1 MLKRS
6 NILFVM
12 TDDQTVRE
20 MSCYGL
26 SSILQTPNMDRIAAA
41 GTRFDNCFCT
51 NALCAPA
58 RATVLTGCFSHVNG
72 ITGNS
77 EKTGEVE
84 TLRKD
89 LPTFPE
95 LLQRAGYRTGMF
107 GKYHIRQDPRG
118 FDEWAIHPGQGRYF
132 DPEYIV
138 NGQLEQRKGYSSD
151 LTTDMALGFLES
163 CSAANPFCLVYQFK
177 APHRPFRPAPRHAE
191 MFSDVEVPKP
201 ATYDDDYATR
211 KIAGLSDD
219 MKFDVSLARD
229 YEDLPEDPAERKD
242 WIYQRFMKD
251 RFRTIYGVD
260 ENLGRVLDQLDERG
274 LAHDTLVLYTSD
286 HGYFLGDHGWYDKRF
301 MYEPSL
307 KIPLVARYPAGCP
320 GGQVSRN
327 LAMNVD
333 FAPTILDFAG
343 VEAPSQMQG
352 TSLRPLL
359 EGKSPDDWRTA
370 TYYAYYEDSWQLVGA
385 GDDQRAEPYQYFTPH
400 RIGPHRGVR
409 TERYKLIEYY
419 TEGDYWELFDLD
431 QDPDELR
438 NVYNDPEYE
447 TVVSEMRRTLQ
458 QTRERYRDG

>member
-1 MLKRS
+1 MRL
-6 NILFVM
+6 
-12 TDDQTVRE
+12 
-20 MSCYGL
+20 
-26 SSILQTPNMDRIAAA
+26 
-41 GTRFDNCFCT
+41 
-51 NALCAPA
+51 PA
-58 RATVLTGCFSHVNG
+58 
-72 ITGNS
+72 
-77 EKTGEVE
+77 
-84 TLRKD
+84 
-89 LPTFPE
+89 
-95 LLQRAGYRTGMF
+95 
-107 GKYHIRQDPRG
+107 
-118 FDEWAIHPGQGRYF
+118 
-132 DPEYIV
+132 
-138 NGQLEQRKGYSSD
+138 
-151 LTTDMALGFLES
+151 
-163 CSAANPFCLVYQFK
+163 
-177 APHRPFRPAPRHAE
+177 
-191 MFSDVEVPKP
+191 KP

-260 ENLGRVLDQLDERG
+260 KSAPKRVKAKQAKQLARQTSLPLGGRSVRRRG
-274 LAHDTLVLYTSD
+274 PKTGDLRRRLSGLVGTWGACSTSSTSAAWPTTTLVLYTSD